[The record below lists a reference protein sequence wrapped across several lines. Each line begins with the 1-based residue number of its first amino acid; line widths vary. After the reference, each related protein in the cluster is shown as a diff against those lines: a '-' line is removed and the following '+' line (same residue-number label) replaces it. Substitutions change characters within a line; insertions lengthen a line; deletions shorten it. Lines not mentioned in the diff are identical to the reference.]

1 MSQGISDQLRLFLC
15 RLELA
20 VAENILG
27 GRLVGGVDYDL
38 VANHVSLI
46 VVKLHYGA
54 AWMVLGCLQQV
65 LPLHGMTRLDAHHR
79 QQSRGQIHLAGHFI
93 VKTGLDV

>member
-1 MSQGISDQLRLFLC
+1 MSQGISDHLRLFLC
-15 RLELA
+15 PLELA

-54 AWMVLGCLQQV
+54 AWMVLGRLQQV
-65 LPLHGMTRLDAHHR
+65 LPLHGMTQLDAHHR
-79 QQSRGQIHLAGHFI
+79 Q
-93 VKTGLDV
+93 

>member
-27 GRLVGGVDYDL
+27 GRLVGGVNYDL
-38 VANHVSLI
+38 VANHVGLI
-46 VVKLHYGA
+46 VSLHYGSA
-54 AWMVLGCLQQV
+54 GIVLGRLQQV
-65 LPLHGMTRLDAHHR
+65 LPLHGMARLDPHDR
-79 QQSRGQIHLAGHFI
+79 QQGWGQVYLAGHFV
-93 VKTGLDV
+93 VKTGFDV

>member
-1 MSQGISDQLRLFLC
+1 LSQGISDQLRLFLC
-15 RLELA
+15 WLELA

-27 GRLVGGVDYDL
+27 GRLAGGVDYDL

-54 AWMVLGCLQQV
+54 A
-65 LPLHGMTRLDAHHR
+65 
-79 QQSRGQIHLAGHFI
+79 
-93 VKTGLDV
+93 